1 MDGHTYPINA
11 PYDVHA
17 PEYTITN
24 LSKTKDNKN
33 LPKPY
38 KIRRYYTDNDVK
50 VHNTSN
56 DCWVVLFNKVYDL
69 TILIQENFH
78 CLIYFCMF
86 KLYSCRL

>member
-1 MDGHTYPINA
+1 MDGHTYPIEA
-11 PYDVHA
+11 PYDVRA
-17 PEYTITN
+17 PEYIITN
-24 LSKTKDNKN
+24 LSKTDTNKN

-69 TILIQENFH
+69 TILIQENFD
-78 CLIYFCMF
+78 CKKCWRWCF
-86 KLYSCRL
+86 KVFS